1 MKIRVVITVSGKVQG
16 IGFRR
21 YAGEAALRLGITG
34 WVKNL
39 SNGDVQL
46 CVEGDRRN
54 VRAVVEWCRKGP
66 PLADVRGITV
76 EPSVF
81 RGEFTEFVII

>member
-21 YAGEAALRLGITG
+21 YAVEAALRLGITG

-39 SNGDVQL
+39 YNGDVQL
-46 CVEGDRRN
+46 CVEGDRSH
-54 VRAVVEWCRKGP
+54 VRSLIEWCRKGP
-66 PLADVRGITV
+66 PLADVKRITI

-81 RGEFTEFVII
+81 LGEFSEFVII